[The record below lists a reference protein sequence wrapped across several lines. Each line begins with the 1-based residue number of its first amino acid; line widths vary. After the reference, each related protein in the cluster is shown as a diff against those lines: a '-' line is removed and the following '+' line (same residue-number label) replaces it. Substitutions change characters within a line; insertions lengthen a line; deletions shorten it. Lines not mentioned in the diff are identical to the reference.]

1 MSDTALSGL
10 PELEAEYELLT
21 ELGRGGMAVVYL
33 ARDRQ
38 LGREVAIK
46 VIHTGAVDDASID
59 LQLREARTVA
69 QLQHPNVVAIY
80 AVKQL
85 GARGERGVALV
96 MQYIPGRGL
105 DRAMREDGKFTAERT
120 EAILA
125 DIAAALAYAHAR
137 GVIHRDIKP
146 ENIFLNDETGSA
158 LLSDFGIA
166 ISAETKRQEPSP
178 DLLVGTPAYMSPE
191 QIDDVPLDGRSD
203 LFSLGLVGYEMLAGV
218 RSWVDEDPSE
228 VLFRQRFDPL
238 PPLADARADISDRL
252 RAVIDRAVAKDRT
265 DRWPSAVAMLSA
277 LTDDEW
283 VPDFTARGAAPGASP
298 SAAPGTTPSERGS
311 AGGAESA
318 AAGSAANPTPVHTVV
333 YRRGGAGAPAVPV
346 SPTRPSA
353 GRAQPRPEGPHTGG
367 RAGAGAGAGAGAA
380 VGAGAGADRSA
391 IDDDLLPPL
400 WGRGDL
406 ERKPWRIAIPIV
418 IACGVIA
425 AAILAP
431 PDTFTHMFSGSKA
444 QADSAR
450 RDSLAHAAALH
461 AATES
466 ATLEAGRLRAADS
479 TSTAASARAQQRVA
493 SIRDSLIRADSIAR
507 ARAAT
512 TKPAPAPPP
521 AAVPVV
527 ATNVPP
533 IPAPRAVTIDPPPA
547 ASIVAGGTHTCA
559 LTPAGA
565 VVCWG
570 GNDRGQLGIGGD
582 AHAAAPTPVAGV
594 ATFTQVSAG
603 LTHSCGITL
612 GGGVQC
618 WGANDFGQLGDSTA
632 VDHATPQ
639 RIAKTGAHAFRA
651 VAVGMAHTCAL
662 TVSGEVYCWG
672 RNNYG
677 QLGIGSVSNERT
689 PVRVAS
695 GAAFVALAVGWNHS
709 CALTTTGHAY
719 CWGENANGELG
730 DGTTILRPTPV
741 AVVGD
746 QVEAPTFRAIAA
758 GGSHTCALSLGGEAY
773 CWGHDNYGQLGM
785 GDRIDRATPTK
796 VQTNQA
802 FFTVTTGGVHTCAL
816 TAGGAAYCWGRNS
829 YGQLGD
835 GTMNDRLVPVAV
847 HGTRLY
853 QSINA
858 SGSHTCARGGGTT
871 MFCWGYNSDGQLGDG
886 TITHHAEP
894 TPITGIQ

>member
-1 MSDTALSGL
+1 MSDTVLSGL

-59 LQLREARTVA
+59 RQLREARTVA

-85 GARGERGVALV
+85 GTRGERGVALV

-105 DRAMREDGKFTAERT
+105 DRAMHEDGKFTAERT

-166 ISAETKRQEPSP
+166 LSAETRRHDPSP

-238 PPLADARADISDRL
+238 PSLAEVRPDVSDRL
-252 RAVIDRAVAKDRT
+252 RAVIERAAAKDRS

-283 VPDFTARGAAPGASP
+283 VPDFTPRGAASHAASAAAPGAAPPEPGGAPPSE
-298 SAAPGTTPSERGS
+298 SAAPL
-311 AGGAESA
+311 
-318 AAGSAANPTPVHTVV
+318 SAANPTPVHTVV
-333 YRRGGAGAPAVPV
+333 YRRGVTPA
-346 SPTRPSA
+346 STAAQRPSIPH
-353 GRAQPRPEGPHTGG
+353 AQPRPAPA
-367 RAGAGAGAGAGAA
+367 RAGGGI
-380 VGAGAGADRSA
+380 V
-391 IDDDLLPPL
+391 DDDLLPPL
-400 WGRGDL
+400 WGRAGT
-406 ERKPWRIAIPIV
+406 ERRPWRVAIPIV
-418 IACGVIA
+418 VVCAAIA
-425 AAILAP
+425 AAALAR
-431 PDTFTHMFSGSKA
+431 PDTFTHMFAGSGA
-444 QADSAR
+444 QSDSAR
-450 RDSLAHAAALH
+450 RDSLAHAAALR
-461 AATES
+461 AASDS
-466 ATLEAGRLRAADS
+466 ATLVAARMRATD
-479 TSTAASARAQQRVA
+479 STAAADSARAQHRLVA
-493 SIRDSLIRADSIAR
+493 IRDSLVRADSIAR
-507 ARAAT
+507 TVAART
-512 TKPAPAPPP
+512 PPPAPAPAAKAAPPP
-521 AAVPVV
+521 AAMPFV
-527 ATNVPP
+527 ATNASPVLPP
-533 IPAPRAVTIDPPPA
+533 PSPPPPSPTRAVLIEPPAPPT
-547 ASIVAGGTHTCA
+547 IVAGGTHTCA
-559 LTPAGA
+559 LTAAGA

-570 GNDRGQLGIGGD
+570 ANDRGQLGTGGD
-582 AHAAAPTPVAGV
+582 AHAATPTPVAGI

-603 LTHSCGITL
+603 LTHSCGVTL
-612 GGGVQC
+612 GGGIQC

-639 RIAKTGAHAFRA
+639 RIARAAGHAFRA

-662 TVSGEVYCWG
+662 TTAGEVYCWG

-677 QLGIGSVSNERT
+677 QLGIGSVSNERA
-689 PVRVAS
+689 PVRVGS
-695 GAAFVALAVGWNHS
+695 GTAFVALAVGWNHS
-709 CALTTTGHAY
+709 CALTGTGHAY

-730 DGTTILRPTPV
+730 DGTTILRATPV

-746 QVEAPTFRAIAA
+746 QGAEAPAFRAIAS

-773 CWGHDNYGQLGM
+773 CWGHDNYGQLGT
-785 GDRIDRATPTK
+785 GDRVDRATPTK
-796 VQTNQA
+796 VQSNQA
-802 FFTVTTGGVHTCAL
+802 YFTITTGGVHTCAL
-816 TAGGAAYCWGRNS
+816 TAGGAAFCWGRNS

-835 GTMNDRLVPVAV
+835 GTMIDRLIPVAV
-847 HGTRLY
+847 HGARLY
-853 QSINA
+853 QSIAA

-886 TITHHAEP
+886 TITHRAEP
-894 TPITGIQ
+894 TAITGVQ

>member
-1 MSDTALSGL
+1 MADTVLSGL
-10 PELEAEYELLT
+10 PELEAEYELLA

-85 GARGERGVALV
+85 GTRGERGVALV

-105 DRAMREDGKFTAERT
+105 GRAMHEDGKFTAERT

-166 ISAETKRQEPSP
+166 ISAESRHQEPSP

-238 PPLADARADISDRL
+238 PPLVDVRSDVSDRL
-252 RAVIDRAVAKDRT
+252 RAVIERAVAKERT

-283 VPDFTARGAAPGASP
+283 VPDFTPRGAAPAAPGSAPPDPATSAASE
-298 SAAPGTTPSERGS
+298 SAAPL
-311 AGGAESA
+311 
-318 AAGSAANPTPVHTVV
+318 SAANPTPVHTVV
-333 YRRGGAGAPAVPV
+333 YRRGGTPASVAQI
-346 SPTRPSA
+346 RPGPGRPPPPPRPAAASA
-353 GRAQPRPEGPHTGG
+353 GRGI
-367 RAGAGAGAGAGAA
+367 
-380 VGAGAGADRSA
+380 V
-391 IDDDLLPPL
+391 DDDLLPPL
-400 WGRGDL
+400 WGRSGD
-406 ERKPWRIAIPIV
+406 ERKPWRIVIPIV
-418 IACGVIA
+418 VVCGAIA
-425 AAILAP
+425 AVTLAR
-431 PDTFTHMFSGSKA
+431 PDTFTHLFASAGA
-444 QADSAR
+444 QSDSAR
-450 RDSLAHAAALH
+450 RDSIARASAVHAASD
-461 AATES
+461 S
-466 ATLEAGRLRAADS
+466 ATLAAARMRAAE
-479 TSTAASARAQQRVA
+479 STAAADSARAQERLA
-493 SIRDSLIRADSIAR
+493 AIRDSLVRADSIAR
-507 ARAAT
+507 ARAVAT
-512 TKPAPAPPP
+512 RTTPPAPPP
-521 AAVPVV
+521 ALKADALPATTLTI
-527 ATNVPP
+527 ATNASPV
-533 IPAPRAVTIDPPPA
+533 PAPTPRSVLIDPPPA
-547 ASIVAGGTHTCA
+547 PSIVAGGTHTCA
-559 LTPAGA
+559 LTAAGA

-570 GNDRGQLGIGGD
+570 GNDRGQLGSGGD
-582 AHAAAPTPVAGV
+582 AHAAAPTPVAGI

-612 GGGVQC
+612 GGGIQC

-639 RIAKTGAHAFRA
+639 RVARTTGHTFRV

-695 GAAFVALAVGWNHS
+695 GMAFVELAVGWNHS
-709 CALTTTGHAY
+709 CALTATGHAY

-746 QVEAPTFRAIAA
+746 QGADAPAFRAIAA
-758 GGSHTCALSLGGEAY
+758 GGSHTCALSIGGEAY
-773 CWGHDNYGQLGM
+773 CWGHDNYGQLGT
-785 GDRIDRATPTK
+785 GDRIDRATPTRIQAN
-796 VQTNQA
+796 QT
-802 FFTVTTGGVHTCAL
+802 FFTITTGGVHTCAL

-835 GTMNDRLVPVAV
+835 GTMTDRLVPVAV
-847 HGTRLY
+847 HGSRLY
-853 QSINA
+853 QSIDA
-858 SGSHTCARGGGTT
+858 TGSHTCARGGGAT

-886 TITHHAEP
+886 TITPRAEP
-894 TPITGIQ
+894 TAITGVQ